1 MDVLATRCLRP
12 VDVDIAFALG
22 RLFVHLFAQLIDLE
36 VLVVVVVSVVIL
48 VVLILVLIVLIVV
61 VVCRTVNRLDSP
73 QCI

>member
-36 VLVVVVVSVVIL
+36 VLVVVVVSVVVL
-48 VVLILVLIVLIVV
+48 VVLVLVVLVV
-61 VVCRTVNRLDSP
+61 VVCSIVNRLDSP
-73 QCI
+73 